1 MKSVAVFEAKNRFS
15 ELVSAVEQGE
25 EITITRHG
33 NPVAR
38 LVSFLAPGQAPAGQR
53 ERVQV
58 ALERLRSLGQAAQLG
73 LPLDQA
79 IADGRD

>member
-15 ELVSAVEQGE
+15 ELVSAVEHGE

-38 LVSFLAPGQAPAGQR
+38 LVSFAAPGQAPAGQR
-53 ERVQV
+53 ERVLR
-58 ALERLRSLGQAAQLG
+58 ALQRLRSLGKTAELGVPLAQALES
-73 LPLDQA
+73 
-79 IADGRD
+79 GRD